1 MFAIILMFKHMVK
14 YIISISDIHVRN
26 FKRMDETS
34 EMLEKCIRYCRDFT
48 SHYNSEEVRIVI
60 AGDVFDQKI
69 SASNESKVLVS
80 WFFRELNKIAK
91 TIVICGNHDYLMN
104 NASRLCSL
112 TPVFSMSNYDNCQY
126 LDMDLGYVSGCV
138 VDDNIVWCL
147 FSTFEDFNRPEIDLL
162 KKEYPDKKFIGLIH
176 ADINGAKTDVGRVTD
191 KGLDAD
197 YFKGLDFVIAGHIH
211 KRQEIKKNGVKIV
224 YCGSLMQNNMGENLS
239 GHGGV
244 VWDVEEK
251 TYETFDLDRGD
262 YGFYK
267 FVIENE
273 NDIENDK
280 EKILNL

>member
-1 MFAIILMFKHMVK
+1 MIK
-14 YIISISDIHVRN
+14 YIISIGDVHIRN
-26 FKRMDETS
+26 IKRLEETS
-34 EMLEKCIRYCRDFT
+34 EALERFVDYCKTFMET
-48 SHYNSEEVRIVI
+48 HNPEEVRIVI

-69 SASNESKVLVS
+69 NVSNESKILVS

-91 TIVICGNHDYLMN
+91 TLVICGNHDYLMN
-104 NASRLCSL
+104 NASRVCSL
-112 TPVFSMSNYDNCQY
+112 TPVFSMSNFDNCHY
-126 LDMDLGYVSGCV
+126 LDMDMGYASGCI
-138 VDDNIVWCL
+138 VDENVVWCL

-162 KKEYPDKKFIGLIH
+162 RAEHPDKTFVGLIH
-176 ADINGAKTDVGRVTD
+176 ADINGAKTDVGRVTE

-197 YFKGLDFVIAGHIH
+197 YFQGLDFVIAGHIH

-244 VWDVEEK
+244 IWDVEEK
-251 TYETFDLDRGD
+251 TYETFDLDRGE

-273 NDIENDK
+273 DDIDNDL

>member
-1 MFAIILMFKHMVK
+1 MVK
-14 YIISISDIHVRN
+14 YIISIGDVHVRN
-26 FKRMDETS
+26 FKRMEETS
-34 EMLEKCIRYCRDFT
+34 EMLEKFIEYCREFVSKHNT
-48 SHYNSEEVRIVI
+48 EEVRIVV

-80 WFFRELNKIAK
+80 WFFRELNKLAK

-126 LDMDLGYVSGCV
+126 LDMDLGYMSGCV
-138 VDDNIVWCL
+138 IDDNIVWCL

-162 KKEYPDKKFIGLIH
+162 KIEHPDKKFIGLIH
-176 ADINGAKTDVGRVTD
+176 ADINGAKTDVGRVTE

-197 YFKGLDFVIAGHIH
+197 YFNGLDFVIAGHIH

-244 VWDVEEK
+244 IWDVEEK

-273 NDIENDK
+273 DDIENDR

>member
-1 MFAIILMFKHMVK
+1 MIK
-14 YIISISDIHVRN
+14 YIISIGDVHIRN
-26 FKRMDETS
+26 IKRLEETS
-34 EMLEKCIRYCRDFT
+34 EALEHFVDYCKTFMET
-48 SHYNSEEVRIVI
+48 HNPEEVRIVI

-69 SASNESKVLVS
+69 NVSNESKILVS

-91 TIVICGNHDYLMN
+91 TLVICGNHDYLMN
-104 NASRLCSL
+104 NASRVCSL
-112 TPVFSMSNYDNCQY
+112 TPVFSMSNFDNCHY
-126 LDMDLGYVSGCV
+126 LDMDMGYASGCI
-138 VDDNIVWCL
+138 VDENVVWCL

-162 KKEYPDKKFIGLIH
+162 RAEHPDKTFVGLIH
-176 ADINGAKTDVGRVTD
+176 ADINGAKTDVGRVTE

-197 YFKGLDFVIAGHIH
+197 YFQGLDFVIAGHIH

-224 YCGSLMQNNMGENLS
+224 YCGSLIQNNMGENLS

-244 VWDVEEK
+244 IWDVEEK
-251 TYETFDLDRGD
+251 TYETFDLDRGE

-273 NDIENDK
+273 DDIDNDL

>member
-1 MFAIILMFKHMVK
+1 MIKH
-14 YIISISDIHVRN
+14 IISIGDVHIRN
-26 FKRMDETS
+26 IKRLEETS
-34 EMLEKCIRYCRDFT
+34 EALERFVDYCKTFMET
-48 SHYNSEEVRIVI
+48 HNPEEVRIVI

-69 SASNESKVLVS
+69 NVSNESKILVS

-91 TIVICGNHDYLMN
+91 TLVICGNHDYLMN
-104 NASRLCSL
+104 NASRVCSL
-112 TPVFSMSNYDNCQY
+112 TPVFSMSNFDNCHY
-126 LDMDLGYVSGCV
+126 LDMDMGYVSGCI
-138 VDDNIVWCL
+138 VDENVVWCL

-162 KKEYPDKKFIGLIH
+162 RAEHPDKTFVGLIH
-176 ADINGAKTDVGRVTD
+176 ADINGAKTDVGRVTE

-197 YFKGLDFVIAGHIH
+197 YFQGLDFVIAGHIH

-239 GHGGV
+239 GHGGLI
-244 VWDVEEK
+244 WDVEEK
-251 TYETFDLDRGD
+251 TYETFDLDRGE

-273 NDIENDK
+273 DDIDNDL

>member
-1 MFAIILMFKHMVK
+1 MVK
-14 YIISISDIHVRN
+14 YIISIGDVHIRN
-26 FKRMDETS
+26 IKRLEETS
-34 EMLEKCIRYCRDFT
+34 EALERFVDYCKTFMET
-48 SHYNSEEVRIVI
+48 HNPEEVRIVI

-69 SASNESKVLVS
+69 NVSNESKILVS
-80 WFFRELNKIAK
+80 WFLRELNKIAK
-91 TIVICGNHDYLMN
+91 TLVICGNHDYLMN
-104 NASRLCSL
+104 NASRVCSL
-112 TPVFSMSNYDNCQY
+112 TPVFSMSNFDNCHY
-126 LDMDLGYVSGCV
+126 LDMDMGYASGCI
-138 VDDNIVWCL
+138 VDENVVWCL

-162 KKEYPDKKFIGLIH
+162 RAEHPDKTFVGLIH
-176 ADINGAKTDVGRVTD
+176 ADINGAKTDVGRVTE

-197 YFKGLDFVIAGHIH
+197 YFQGLDFVIAGHIH

-244 VWDVEEK
+244 IWDVKEK
-251 TYETFDLDRGD
+251 TYETFDLDRGE

-273 NDIENDK
+273 DDIDNDL

>member
-1 MFAIILMFKHMVK
+1 MVR

-26 FKRMDETS
+26 FKRMEETS
-34 EMLEKCIRYCRDFT
+34 EMLEKCVEFCKDF
-48 SHYNSEEVRIVI
+48 SSQYNSEDIRIVI

-80 WFFRELNKIAK
+80 WFLRELNKIAK

-112 TPVFSMSNYDNCQY
+112 TPVFSMSNFENCSY
-126 LDMDLGYVSGCV
+126 LDMDLGYASGCV
-138 VDDNIVWCL
+138 IDDNIVWCL

-162 KKEYPDKKFIGLIH
+162 RIEHPDKTFIGLIH
-176 ADINGAKTDVGRVTD
+176 ADINGAKTDVGRVTE
-191 KGLDAD
+191 KGLNAD

-211 KRQEIKKNGVKIV
+211 KRQEIKQNGVKIV

-244 VWDVEEK
+244 IWDVENK
-251 TYETFDLDRGD
+251 SYETFDLDRGD

-267 FVIENE
+267 FIIENE
-273 NDIENDK
+273 NDIENDC